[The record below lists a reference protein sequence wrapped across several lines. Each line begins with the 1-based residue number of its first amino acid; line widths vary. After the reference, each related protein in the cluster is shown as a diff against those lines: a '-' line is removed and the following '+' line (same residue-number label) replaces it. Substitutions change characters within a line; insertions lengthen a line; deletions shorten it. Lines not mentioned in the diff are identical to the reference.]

1 MADTKIS
8 ALPAITTVASTDEL
22 PVNQAGISKKVTAL
36 QLRTYVNA
44 DTFVTAMATQANSTI
59 TAASVTALN
68 TTVGAGTYLVKYWVC
83 FRSAATTTG
92 IEMYIHHT
100 GTVTRLVS
108 TWYTLTTGG
117 AAATGIADQATTLT
131 AQLMEGKGQRATNV
145 PSGPIQGVDTANA
158 DQFAVIEG
166 IIIVT
171 VSGTL
176 QLLFRSEVAASA
188 ITIMEGTTLTLT
200 KVA

>member
-8 ALPAITTVASTDEL
+8 ALPAVTTVASTDEL

-44 DTFVTAMATQANSTI
+44 DIFVTAVADQANSTV
-59 TAASVTALN
+59 TAASVTGLD

-83 FRSAATTTG
+83 FRSAATATG
-92 IEMYIHHT
+92 IEMYLHHT
-100 GTVTRLVS
+100 GTVSRLVS

-117 AAATGIADQATTLT
+117 TAATGIADQATAT
-131 AQLMEGKGQRATNV
+131 AAQMMEGKGQRATNV
-145 PSGPIQGVDTANA
+145 ASGTMAGVDTANA

-166 IIIVT
+166 IVVVT

-188 ITIMEGTTLTLT
+188 VTIMTGTTLTLT